1 MICVVLNC
9 VPSFLPSSLLA
20 CMYVSVI
27 LLWVKSY
34 ADDVV
39 IYVDV
44 KLLDDSSLLECR
56 GYG

>member
-9 VPSFLPSSLLA
+9 VPSFLLT